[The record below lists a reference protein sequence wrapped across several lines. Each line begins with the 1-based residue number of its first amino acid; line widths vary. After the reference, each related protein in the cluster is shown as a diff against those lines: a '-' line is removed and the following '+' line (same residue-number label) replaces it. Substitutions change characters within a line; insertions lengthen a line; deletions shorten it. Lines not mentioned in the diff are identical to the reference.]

1 MDGQSHNGERIA
13 LIWRGDAKARGANET
28 GRFASLFAALTTAG
42 FAPESC
48 VYDEAFE
55 DEARAQLAG
64 CRGALVWVNPVQDGV
79 RRTRLDRLLR
89 EVAAGGVRVSG
100 HPDVIDRLGVKAVLW
115 ATRELGWSGDAHLCE
130 TTASLK
136 TEFLARVIDGPRV
149 LKPNRGNGG
158 AGVWKVSRASGGLL
172 RVQAAADEARSE
184 LTLPAG
190 AFLEA
195 RLAELTEAE
204 GFVDQAW
211 QPRLPEG
218 MIRCYMS
225 GDRLVGFGS
234 HQVRALAPPDAG
246 PGGPRLYSGADD
258 PRFQHLRAQMEGTWT
273 PGLARILEI
282 HPDDLPVIWD
292 ADFLLGPKGP
302 GGDDTYVLCEI
313 NASSVYPYPE
323 EAPVEI
329 ARTLRRRFARG
340 GLDAAAP
347 AGHRSGLS
355 QEHPS

>member
-1 MDGQSHNGERIA
+1 MDDQFHNAERIA
-13 LIWRGDAKARGANET
+13 LVWRGDARARAEAEA
-28 GRFASLFAALTTAG
+28 GRFAPLFAALKTAG
-42 FAPESC
+42 FAPEPC

-55 DEARAQLAG
+55 DEVRAQLAG
-64 CRGALVWVNPVQDGV
+64 CRGVLVWVNPVQDGV

-89 EVAAGGVRVSG
+89 DVAASGVRVSG

-115 ATRELGWSGDAHLCE
+115 TTRELGWSGDAHLCE

-136 TEFLARVIDGPRV
+136 TEFLARVAHGPRV

-158 AGVWKVSRASGGLL
+158 AGVWKVSRATAGRL
-172 RVQAAADEARSE
+172 RVQAAADEARRE
-184 LTLPAG
+184 LTLPAA
-190 AFLEA
+190 AFLAA
-195 RLAELTEAE
+195 RLAEFAYAE

-234 HQVRALAPPDAG
+234 HLVRALAPPDAG

-258 PRFQHLRAQMEGTWT
+258 PRFQRLRMQMEGTWT
-273 PGLARILEI
+273 PGLTRILEI
-282 HPDDLPVIWD
+282 HSDDLPAIWD
-292 ADFLLGPKGP
+292 ADFLLGPRGP
-302 GGDDTYVLCEI
+302 GGDDTFVLCEI

-323 EAPVEI
+323 EAPAEI
-329 ARTLRRRFARG
+329 ARTLRARFDRAS
-340 GLDAAAP
+340 LDATSP
-347 AGHRSGLS
+347 SSHPQPLS
-355 QEHPS
+355 QEPLP